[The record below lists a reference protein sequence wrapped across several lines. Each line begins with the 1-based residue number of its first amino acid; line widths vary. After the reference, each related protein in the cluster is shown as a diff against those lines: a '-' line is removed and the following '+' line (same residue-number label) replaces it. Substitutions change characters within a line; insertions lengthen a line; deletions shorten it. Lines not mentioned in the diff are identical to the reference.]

1 MKYLIFLFLLMLG
14 CYSKNDT
21 TDKTGLSG
29 KVIKIVDGDTYDLLL
44 DNLTTKRIR
53 MEGIDAPE
61 KGMPFYQAAKNNLGK
76 LCFGQVVKIELTN
89 TDKYGRAIAK
99 TYLANGNELG
109 LLMVEAGFAWHFK
122 KYSSDIKLA
131 NAENEARNRKIGIWS
146 EAHPIA
152 PWDVRNLHR
161 QGVSTIDSF
170 KNSKIIKN

>member
-1 MKYLIFLFLLMLG
+1 MKYLLFLSLLMLG

-76 LCFGQVVKIELTN
+76 LCFGQVVKIEQTN

-109 LLMVEAGFAWHFK
+109 LLMVEAGFAKATNNPDFK
-122 KYSSDIKLA
+122 PEKAKIEKKVMKLKSNDGKSKVKFDNSEYIKSFQSSDNK
-131 NAENEARNRKIGIWS
+131 E
-146 EAHPIA
+146 
-152 PWDVRNLHR
+152 
-161 QGVSTIDSF
+161 
-170 KNSKIIKN
+170 